1 MTRKTKVANETLAEY
16 LDRMTRVG
24 ELWHP
29 EGERIRCVACG
40 HRCLIGEGLR
50 GVCKVRF
57 NKDGQ
62 LYVPW
67 GYVAALQCD
76 PTEKK
81 PFFHMLPGSK
91 ALTFGML
98 GCDYKCPYCQNWLT
112 SQALRDEAAG
122 VLPQPITPEQMLQ
135 LAHECGARVMA
146 SSYNEPLITAEWAV
160 ANFKLAKADG
170 LRTAFVSNGNATR
183 EALEYIRPWTDA
195 YKVDLK
201 SMNDRNYRI
210 LGGKLQHV
218 LDTIKMVYEMGFW
231 IEVVTLVVP
240 GFNDSEEELRAAA
253 RYIASVS
260 PEIPWHVTAF
270 HQDYKMTD
278 KRNTTVRDL
287 IRAAEIGREEGLH
300 FVYAGNLP
308 GMVGDWEHTKCPDC
322 NAYLIRRYGFL
333 VLENR
338 LTPEGKCP
346 DCGRQIPGI
355 WS

>member
-1 MTRKTKVANETLAEY
+1 MYNLEVDDPDHTYLAN
-16 LDRMTRVG
+16 
-24 ELWHP
+24 
-29 EGERIRCVACG
+29 
-40 HRCLIGEGLR
+40 
-50 GVCKVRF
+50 
-57 NKDGQ
+57 
-62 LYVPW
+62 
-67 GYVAALQCD
+67 
-76 PTEKK
+76 
-81 PFFHMLPGSK
+81 FFVVSN
-91 ALTFGML
+91 
-98 GCDYKCPYCQNWLT
+98 CQNWLT
-112 SQALRDEAAG
+112 SQTLRDEAAG
-122 VLPQPITPEQMLQ
+122 VLPHPITPEQMLQ

-218 LDTIKMVYEMGFW
+218 LDTIKMVHEMGFW

-240 GFNDSEEELRAAA
+240 GFNDSEEELREAA

-278 KRNTTVRDL
+278 NRNTTVRDL

-322 NAYLIRRYGFL
+322 QAMLIRRYGFL